1 MDDTE
6 AYRSLRS
13 SLSRQPRGILRRES
27 FPNRNPSQ
35 TSDVGLSVQF
45 AADDLE
51 STAGSESFLQLGD
64 FDTPR
69 TDESVT
75 DSSTRAS
82 ALYDVGLARLQLGDV
97 RGAYEDFKEASRL
110 EPTNMTIW
118 QSYDDAYH
126 QIEHVLTAESTWAE
140 LFDTVSP
147 PRCTMQVPRPTTWRD
162 SAPLTMDVEMT
173 ERVEA
178 LQQQVFS
185 DILWG
190 P

>member
-82 ALYDVGLARLQLGDV
+82 AL
-97 RGAYEDFKEASRL
+97 
-110 EPTNMTIW
+110 
-118 QSYDDAYH
+118 
-126 QIEHVLTAESTWAE
+126 STWVWLVCNLA
-140 LFDTVSP
+140 TYAAHTRISK
-147 PRCTMQVPRPTTWRD
+147 
-162 SAPLTMDVEMT
+162 
-173 ERVEA
+173 
-178 LQQQVFS
+178 
-185 DILWG
+185 
-190 P
+190 